1 MKRETTAVLL
11 IVLALLCIGMDT
23 IYSVA
28 AVKVNGMGLFWRQL
42 ISVGIGLAAMLYLAT
57 LFDYHWFSDPLF
69 FRGIVGVALALL
81 VAVLIPHVG
90 VEVNGATR
98 WIRLP
103 VIHQFQPSEFA
114 KFALI
119 LLLARKLTD
128 NRDQIRS
135 FWRGFLPASA
145 ITGAFVLLV
154 LMERDLGIPAV
165 MGCVAFIMI
174 YAGGARW
181 IYVFG
186 SAIAGGA
193 GVIALIKT
201 SPYRWQRLITFL
213 DPFAHRNDG
222 GFHLIQSLAA
232 FAHGSYGGVGPG
244 AGEQK
249 LYYLPAAHTDF
260 IFAVWG
266 EEMGLRG
273 TTIMVL
279 LFVAFLFLGMRIA
292 KSAPDMFGSLLAV
305 GITLIICLQA
315 AFNMGVTIGLLPTK
329 GLTLPF
335 VSYGGTAQIVFL
347 AMAGVLMNIGLQAG
361 ACYEVKQEFAVAR

>member
-1 MKRETTAVLL
+1 MRRETTAILL
-11 IVLALLCIGMDT
+11 IVLTLLCVGLIT

-28 AVKVNGMGLFWRQL
+28 AVKLNGIGLFDRQFFCVL
-42 ISVGIGLAAMLYLAT
+42 AGLAAMFFLAT
-57 LFDYHWFSDPLF
+57 FFDYHKFSESLY
-69 FRGIVGVALALL
+69 FRGIVGAALILL
-81 VAVLIPHVG
+81 VAVLIPGVG

-103 VIHQFQPSEFA
+103 IIHQFQPSEIA

-128 NRDQIRS
+128 NRDQITK

-165 MGCVAFIMI
+165 MGCVAFVMI
-174 YAGGARW
+174 YLGGARW
-181 IYVFG
+181 FYVFG
-186 SAIAGGA
+186 SGLLGSAA
-193 GVIALIKT
+193 VFTLIKA
-201 SPYRWQRLITFL
+201 SQYRWQRFITFL

-232 FAHGSYGGVGPG
+232 FAHGSFGGVGPG

-249 LYYLPAAHTDF
+249 LFYLPAAHTDF

-273 TTIMVL
+273 TTIIVA

-292 KSAPDMFGSLLAV
+292 KYAPDMFGSLLAA
-305 GITLIICLQA
+305 GITLIISLQA

-347 AMAGVLMNIGLQAG
+347 AMAGILMNIGLQAS
-361 ACYEVKQEFAVAR
+361 AYYQVKQEFAVAH

>member
-1 MKRETTAVLL
+1 MRRETTAILL
-11 IVLALLCIGMDT
+11 IVLALLSIGLIT

-28 AVKVNGMGLFWRQL
+28 AVKTNGMSLFWRQAACVA
-42 ISVGIGLAAMLYLAT
+42 VGLGLMLYLAT
-57 LFDYHWFSDPLF
+57 FFDYHRFGEPLF
-69 FRGIVGVALALL
+69 FRGIVGLALLLL
-81 VAVLIPHVG
+81 VAVLIPGIG

-103 VIHQFQPSEFA
+103 IIHQFQPSEIA

-119 LLLARKLTD
+119 LLLARKLAE
-128 NRDQIRS
+128 NRDRIATLRG
-135 FWRGFLPASA
+135 GFLPMAA

-165 MGCVAFIMI
+165 MGSVAFLMI
-174 YAGGARW
+174 FMGGARW
-181 IYVFG
+181 FYVFG
-186 SAIAGGA
+186 SAIAGSA
-193 GVIALIKT
+193 FIVAMIKT
-201 SPYRWQRLITFL
+201 SPYRWQRLISFL

-232 FAHGSYGGVGPG
+232 FARGSYGGVGPG

-249 LYYLPAAHTDF
+249 LFYLPAAHTDF

-266 EEMGLRG
+266 EEMGLLG
-273 TTIMVL
+273 TALVVAM
-279 LFVAFLFLGMRIA
+279 FVAFLLLGMRIA
-292 KSAPDMFGSLLAV
+292 NAAPDLFGSLLAA
-305 GITLIICLQA
+305 GITMLISLQA

-347 AMAGVLMNIGLQAG
+347 AMAGILMNIGLQAG
-361 ACYEVKQEFAVAR
+361 AYYEVRQEFAVAH

>member
-1 MKRETTAVLL
+1 MRTETTAILL
-11 IVLALLCIGMDT
+11 VVLALLCVGLIT

-28 AVKVNGMGLFWRQL
+28 AVKVNGMGLFDRQL
-42 ISVGIGLAAMLYLAT
+42 LCVLIGLAIMFFLAT
-57 LFDYHWFSDPLF
+57 FFDYHKLSEPFYL
-69 FRGIVGVALALL
+69 RCTVGGALLLL
-81 VAVLIPHVG
+81 VAVLIPGVG

-98 WIRLP
+98 WIRMP
-103 VIHQFQPSEFA
+103 FIHQFQPSEVA

-128 NRDQIRS
+128 NRDQVTS
-135 FWRGFLPASA
+135 FWRGFLPASM
-145 ITGAFVLLV
+145 ITGAFVMLV

-165 MGCVAFIMI
+165 MGCVAFAMI
-174 YAGGARW
+174 YLGGARW
-181 IYVFG
+181 FYVFG
-186 SAIAGGA
+186 SALMGGA
-193 GVIALIKT
+193 GVVALIKT

-273 TTIMVL
+273 TIILVA

-292 KSAPDMFGSLLAV
+292 KSAPDMFGSLLAA
-305 GITLIICLQA
+305 GITLIISLQA

-361 ACYEVKQEFAVAR
+361 AYYEVKQEFAIAH